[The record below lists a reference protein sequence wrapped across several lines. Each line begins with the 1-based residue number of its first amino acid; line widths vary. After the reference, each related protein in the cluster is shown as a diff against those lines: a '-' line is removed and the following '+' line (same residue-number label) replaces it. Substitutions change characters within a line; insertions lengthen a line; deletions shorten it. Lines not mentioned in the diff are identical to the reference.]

1 MIIISIIIISIVIYL
16 FPFNRLRVMLNFF
29 KNSNVQTLD
38 SKALFG
44 NVEFKS
50 KTGKES
56 RLIIT

>member
-1 MIIISIIIISIVIYL
+1 MITIVIITIVIYL

-38 SKALFG
+38 PKALLG
-44 NVEFKS
+44 NVEFES